1 MVFVL
6 QGQTEHRKRRARR
19 GNKHCDTQPELV
31 LCVCNR
37 FGLLSGRIFRISGV
51 ILFLSLMEPARRK
64 AELRKKSKGTVR
76 GSLLRVVQ
84 LLRKGGRESLVFM
97 CFGVLG
103 GTLVS
108 L

>member
-31 LCVCNR
+31 LHI
-37 FGLLSGRIFRISGV
+37 GLLSGRIFRISGV
-51 ILFLSLMEPARRK
+51 ILFLSLMEPARPK
-64 AELRKKSKGTVR
+64 AELRKKSKGTVT